1 MSTGQNERMFSEL
14 EIDALGEI
22 SNISMGSAAT
32 AVSTLLDRKVDITI
46 PKVSVVKIKDIDLG
60 DLEPALGV
68 EISYIKGISGTNVMV
83 LNKRDINTIVNIMT
97 SGMLGSDPD
106 AEIDEMSVSAICEI
120 MNQMM
125 GSSATALSNFLNR
138 VIDISPPTPVGHEN
152 PLESLKKNAGSEDA
166 LVVLVKFNLDI
177 EDAVHSQ
184 FFSIM
189 TSELAGELVKTLL
202 GDTSAMYA
210 EPEPAPVSVP
220 EPTPAPAESSSG
232 SGGVLSQEEIEAL
245 LRGDSA
251 PAPAPEPIPVAAPT
265 QAPPVQQ
272 QPVMQQPVYQEPRVI
287 GRPQA
292 VPQETSQARPV
303 ELQSF
308 DDKPVFYKNE
318 QPENLELLR
327 GVPLGISVEIGRTTK
342 KIKEILELTQG
353 SVVELNK
360 QAGAQVDVM
369 VNGQLIAKGDVV
381 VIGDNFGV
389 RITEIAKREELLK
402 LQ

>member
-1 MSTGQNERMFSEL
+1 MSPEQEERDFSEL

-46 PKVSVVKIKDIDLG
+46 PKVSVVKIKDINLG

-83 LNKRDINTIVNIMT
+83 LNKQDINTIVNIMT
-97 SGMLGSDPD
+97 GGMLGNDPE

-138 VIDISPPTPVGHEN
+138 MIDISPPRPVEADN
-152 PLESLKKNAGSEDA
+152 PLETLKTGHAKGEDSK
-166 LVVLVKFNLDI
+166 VVLIRFNLDI

-189 TSELAGELVKTLL
+189 TYDLAEELVKTLL
-202 GDTSAMYA
+202 GESGELMA
-210 EPEPAPVSVP
+210 EPEPVP
-220 EPTPAPAESSSG
+220 EPPAATPSENSGSSG
-232 SGGVLSQEEIEAL
+232 GTLTQEEIEAL
-245 LRGDSA
+245 LNSSNHAEPEPDPE
-251 PAPAPEPIPVAAPT
+251 PAPVQSTPT
-265 QAPPVQQ
+265 VQAQ
-272 QPVMQQPVYQEPRVI
+272 PRVVA
-287 GRPQA
+287 RTPTAPQA
-292 VPQETSQARPV
+292 TSQAQPV

-308 DDKPVFYKNE
+308 DEKLVFYKEE
-318 QPENLELLR
+318 QPGNLELIR
-327 GVPLGISVEIGRTTK
+327 SVPLEISVEIGRSTK

-353 SVVELNK
+353 SVVELDK

-389 RITEIAKREELLK
+389 RITEIAKRDELLK

>member
-1 MSTGQNERMFSEL
+1 
-14 EIDALGEI
+14 
-22 SNISMGSAAT
+22 
-32 AVSTLLDRKVDITI
+32 
-46 PKVSVVKIKDIDLG
+46 
-60 DLEPALGV
+60 
-68 EISYIKGISGTNVMV
+68 
-83 LNKRDINTIVNIMT
+83 
-97 SGMLGSDPD
+97 
-106 AEIDEMSVSAICEI
+106 
-120 MNQMM
+120 
-125 GSSATALSNFLNR
+125 
-138 VIDISPPTPVGHEN
+138 
-152 PLESLKKNAGSEDA
+152 
-166 LVVLVKFNLDI
+166 
-177 EDAVHSQ
+177 
-184 FFSIM
+184 
-189 TSELAGELVKTLL
+189 
-202 GDTSAMYA
+202 
-210 EPEPAPVSVP
+210 
-220 EPTPAPAESSSG
+220 
-232 SGGVLSQEEIEAL
+232 L

-251 PAPAPEPIPVAAPT
+251 PAPAPEPTPVAAPT